1 MAGGGS
7 PTNMHRH
14 LIEFDVRVAP
24 EKIRI
29 DPEDDRYRAEFLLRP
44 DVAWPMSV
52 DGSIWPSV
60 FSVERC
66 LGPRDEYATVPID
79 EVREDA
85 SPWLD
90 LAKMRAW
97 YEAHRRPGPRD
108 VCIGVELLTDR
119 PLEGT
124 TIFYEMAGGI
134 LCGLSV
140 EPAAPSRPPDG
151 SVFLGFDVAD
161 AGGIS
166 GLMNCGYTPEEMAS
180 WRPTWGPRLNDRG
193 LLSALEDAI
202 AFREATDR
210 RVEEHAPFWVYALWQ
225 LPE

>member
-1 MAGGGS
+1 M
-7 PTNMHRH
+7 NRH

-24 EKIRI
+24 EKIRS
-29 DPEDDRYRAEFLLRP
+29 DPEDDKHRADFLLRA
-44 DVAWPMSV
+44 DVGWPMSV
-52 DGSIWPSV
+52 DGVIWPSV
-60 FSVERC
+60 FC
-66 LGPRDEYATVPID
+66 LEQLRDSRNEYGTVPID
-79 EVREDA
+79 QVREDA

-97 YEAHRRPGPRD
+97 YEAHRPPGPRD
-108 VCIGVELLTDR
+108 VCIAIELLTDR

-124 TIFYEMAGGI
+124 TIFYDLSGGI

-140 EPAAPSRPPDG
+140 EPVVPTRLPDG
-151 SVFLGFDVAD
+151 SILLGFDVAD
-161 AGGIS
+161 AGRIS
-166 GLMNCGYTPEEMAS
+166 GLMNCGYTPEEIAS
-180 WRPTWGPRLNDRG
+180 WRPKWGPRMNDRG
-193 LLSALEDAI
+193 LLGTLEDAI